1 MDYTDEIQHRE
12 HQRQILFEELKR
24 QIYRVE
30 EAACDGPSDMSE
42 FWWAFVTSI
51 TAYIHAI
58 ETVRKDSTTP
68 YHVATELFKKK
79 ILPQIEAFSPV
90 LAEKHYIA
98 TQLLKYA
105 IETMNQPVNREI
117 VRLSIPP
124 ARDQFLKEVGLR
136 T

>member
-1 MDYTDEIQHRE
+1 MEEIETLQHRE
-12 HQRQILFEELKR
+12 HQRQILVEELKR
-24 QIYRVE
+24 QIYPVE
-30 EAACDGPSDMSE
+30 EVACDGPSDMSE

-58 ETVRKDSTTP
+58 GTVRLDPAAP
-68 YHVATELFKKK
+68 YNVATEFFKEK

-117 VRLSIPP
+117 LRLSIPP
-124 ARDQFLKEVGLR
+124 ERDQFLKEVGLS